1 MPTRENCYTPLWF
14 TRQWYFWDTS
24 FFNMEKSINKKVK
37 DPAPLIPPAKF
48 TLWLFMLASAML
60 FAAFVS
66 AFVVHMP
73 DGEAKKMWTSFDLP
87 IYFFYS
93 LIIAILCSVTIQ
105 MATNA
110 AKQDELNKNKWMIV
124 VTLVLSALFTLSQ
137 YLGWKQLVNM
147 DLTFVNRRP
156 EDISASYVW
165 VITVLHFIH
174 ILAGIILLLVA
185 LFKSIKLEIHKKQ
198 ITFMSITSTYWHFVG
213 FLWFI
218 LYLFLYFAR

>member
-1 MPTRENCYTPLWF
+1 MDN
-14 TRQWYFWDTS
+14 
-24 FFNMEKSINKKVK
+24 SINKKIK
-37 DPAPLIPPAKF
+37 DPTPLIPPAKF

-93 LIIAILCSVTIQ
+93 LVIAVACSVTIQ
-105 MATNA
+105 LATNA
-110 AKQDELNKNKWMIV
+110 AKQDELSKNKWMIV

-165 VITVLHFIH
+165 VITVLHFVH
-174 ILAGIILLLVA
+174 ILAGVILLLVA
-185 LFKSIKLEIHKKQ
+185 LFKSVKLEIHKKK